1 MDQVIF
7 YGLAALILIPAV
19 LAVML
24 RNIAHAAFWL
34 LPTLL
39 GVAGVFLVLGSEF
52 LFAIQILLYAGAILV
67 LLVFAIVLTKGLQD
81 PGLRAHNNQKEIG
94 ALVAV
99 ALLAVLWLAVLGQP
113 WNEVRQ
119 DVARNSARA
128 LGQALVAPG
137 GHLLHF
143 ELASVLLLA
152 AMIGAVVICRRPP
165 ER

>member
-7 YGLAALILIPAV
+7 YSLAAIILIPAV
-19 LAVML
+19 LAVTL

-81 PGLRAHNNQKEIG
+81 PAVRAHNKQKEIG
-94 ALVAV
+94 ALVAFG
-99 ALLAVLWLAVLGQP
+99 LLAVLWLAVLAQP

-119 DVARNSARA
+119 EVSGNSARA
-128 LGQALVAPG
+128 LGQALINPR